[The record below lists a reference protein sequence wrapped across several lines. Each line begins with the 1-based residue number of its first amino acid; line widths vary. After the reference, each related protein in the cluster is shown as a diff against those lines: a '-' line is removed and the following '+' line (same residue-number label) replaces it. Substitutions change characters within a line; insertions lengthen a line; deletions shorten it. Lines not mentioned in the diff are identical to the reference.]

1 MVTERFLVLDPA
13 AMPGEMRAHH
23 PAMDARDLEKSFGPI
38 VALKSVSLAIER
50 GQIHAICGENGAG
63 KSTLVKILT
72 GVYEADGGTIAIDGE
87 RRSITSPKSA
97 EALGIAFVSQEL
109 SLCPHLSVG
118 DNIWLGSGRVPL
130 FHRRKHLST
139 KARDALDIVGLS
151 HIGLDRL
158 VTELGMGERQL
169 VEIARMLTRDA
180 KILFLDEPTATLS
193 DSEIGRIFRAL
204 LALKREGRSVVY
216 ITHRLGEVFEICDVV
231 TVLRNGELVETRS
244 VSDLTRAE
252 LIESMLGRSHS
263 DMYPDSVALAA
274 AASGLTVDR
283 LTCRGLVSPF
293 SLSVARGMIACIAG
307 QVGSGA
313 TEVCDALAGLDYTAA
328 GQVSVNSRR
337 LELGSP
343 ERALAANVMFISGD
357 RANEGIFQ
365 NLSIF
370 ENLVATRLGYYSS
383 LGVLRRKALVDI
395 ARGLADRLHVD
406 VRRLR
411 APASTLSGGNQQ
423 KLAFGRC
430 IGDRPD
436 GIIVMNEPT
445 RGIDIG
451 ARADIYRIM
460 REICA
465 QGYTLVMMSSD
476 LEEIIGIADMVTTMY
491 RGRQVNTYQRG
502 EFTGHQLLA
511 DITHPDPIVVT

>member
-1 MVTERFLVLDPA
+1 MVAEQFPVVDPA
-13 AMPGEMRAHH
+13 AVPGEVHARL
-23 PAMDARDLEKSFGPI
+23 PALEATGVDKQFGPV
-38 VALKSVSLAIER
+38 VALKSVSLAIGR

-72 GVYEADGGTIAIDGE
+72 GVYEADAGTIAIDGE
-87 RRSITSPKSA
+87 RRSIPSPKSA

-109 SLCPHLSVG
+109 SLCPHLTVE

-130 FHRRKHLST
+130 FHRRKHLSVR
-139 KARDALDIVGLS
+139 ARDALDLVGLS

-158 VTELGMGERQL
+158 VAELGMGERQL

-193 DSEIGRIFRAL
+193 DSEIGRIFQAL
-204 LALKREGRSVVY
+204 LALKREGRSIVY

-244 VSDLTRAE
+244 VADLTRAE

-263 DMYPDSVALAA
+263 DMYPDPVAPAT
-274 AASGLTVDR
+274 AASGLTVER
-283 LTCRGLVSPF
+283 LTCRGSVSTF
-293 SLSVARGMIACIAG
+293 SLTVPKGAIACIAG

-313 TEVCDALAGLDYTAA
+313 TEVIDALAGLDYTAA
-328 GQVSVNSRR
+328 AQVNANGRR
-337 LELGSP
+337 FELGSP

-357 RANEGIFQ
+357 RADEGIFQ
-365 NLSIF
+365 HLSIF
-370 ENLVATRLGYYSS
+370 ENLVATRLARYSS
-383 LGVLRRKALVDI
+383 FGVLRRMALVDV

-406 VRRLR
+406 ARRLH

-430 IGDRPD
+430 IGNRPD
-436 GIIVMNEPT
+436 GIIVMIEPT

-451 ARADIYRIM
+451 ARADIYRTM
-460 REICA
+460 RDICA
-465 QGYTLVMMSSD
+465 QGYTLVMTSSD
-476 LEEIIGIADMVTTMY
+476 LEEIVGIADIVTTMY
-491 RGRQVNTYQRG
+491 RGRQVNTYGRG
-502 EFTGHQLLA
+502 EFTAHQLLA
-511 DITHPDPIVVT
+511 DITHPDPLAVT